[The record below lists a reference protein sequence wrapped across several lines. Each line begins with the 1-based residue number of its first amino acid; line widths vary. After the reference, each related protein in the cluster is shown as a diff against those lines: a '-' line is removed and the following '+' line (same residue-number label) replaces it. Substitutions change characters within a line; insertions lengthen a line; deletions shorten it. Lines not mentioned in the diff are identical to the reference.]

1 MSHEELDYLPY
12 GRQQITE
19 DDINAVI
26 SVLKSDFLTQ
36 GPIIPKFE
44 KKISNILNVDSSI
57 AVTNATSGLHLA
69 CLAIGLKKGDILWT
83 SANTFVASANCA
95 RYCGAEVDFVDI
107 DINTGLMDMNELS
120 KKLEIAKLKKKLPK
134 IIIPVH
140 FAGSSCDMKTLY
152 KLSKQYNFSIIEDAS
167 HALGGFY
174 EDKPVGSCEYSD
186 FAVFSFHPVKII
198 TTAEGGVLC
207 TNNKKYAIKA
217 YQFRSHGIVKD
228 HNLFENKFYGLWSYE
243 QQSLGYNYR
252 MNDIQAA
259 LGISQL
265 DRLEDIVKE
274 RNRQLRFYIDQL
286 RLLPVKMLAIP
297 DNVRSSVHL
306 AVILLEGFSNNDHK
320 EIFSDLRK
328 KGIGVQLHYSPVHLN
343 PYYRK
348 LGFKENDFINAELY
362 AKKAFSLPLFPGL
375 QKKDQERVVSEFKN
389 IIYKFQSKT

>member
-1 MSHEELDYLPY
+1 MSHAELDYLPY

-26 SVLKSDFLTQ
+26 AVLKSDFLTQ

-44 KKISNILNVDSSI
+44 KKISNVLNVDSSI

-69 CLAIGLKKGDILWT
+69 CLAMGLKKGDILWT
-83 SANTFVASANCA
+83 SPNTFVASANCA
-95 RYCGAEVDFVDI
+95 RYCGADVDFVDI

-120 KKLEIAKLKKKLPK
+120 KKLEIAKLKNKLPK

-140 FAGSSCDMKTLY
+140 FAGSSCDMKTIY
-152 KLSKQYNFSIIEDAS
+152 ELSKEYNFSIIEDAS
-167 HALGGFY
+167 HALGGLY

-207 TNNKKYAIKA
+207 TNNKKLARKA
-217 YQFRSHGIVKD
+217 YQLRSHGIIKD
-228 HNLFENKFYGLWSYE
+228 KNLFENKFHGLWSYE
-243 QQSLGYNYR
+243 QQSLGFNYR
-252 MNDIQAA
+252 MSDIQAA

-265 DRLEDIVKE
+265 DRLENIVKE

-286 RLLPVKMLAIP
+286 RGFPVKILSIP
-297 DNVRSSVHL
+297 EGVRSSVHL
-306 AVILLEGFSNNDHK
+306 AVILLQGFSDDDHR
-320 EIFSDLRK
+320 EIFSELRK

-348 LGFKENDFINAELY
+348 MGFKENDFKNAELY
-362 AKKAFSLPLFPGL
+362 SRRAFSLPLFPGL
-375 QKKDQERVVSEFKN
+375 QKENQERVVFELKN
-389 IIYKFQSKT
+389 IISKF